1 MRRTKFL
8 IATTIALSLAACG
21 RSDSEQ
27 ASLDVLD
34 NELVGNAGD
43 PALTAAL
50 EDQIMVDPNLAAK
63 GGRAPGALT
72 QPIPP
77 ERRADAARAEYA
89 MANGRL
95 LRTPA
100 AGKFTGGG
108 ADGQPVTLGQLASSQ
123 KAGAAGAAGGNPCAE
138 KLDYSARWAARL
150 APEMSVYPQARV
162 VEAAGANEA
171 PCKMRVVTFRAD
183 VGMQAVLDYYYT
195 KAVRAGYSA
204 EHLEDG
210 RDHMLGGTRR
220 DDAFILFMRNLPG
233 GGTEV
238 DLVSNVIA

>member
-1 MRRTKFL
+1 MRRTSL
-8 IATTIALSLAACG
+8 MTVAAMALTLAACG
-21 RSDSEQ
+21 RKDDEQ

-34 NELVGNAGD
+34 NELVGNAAD

-50 EDQIMVDPNLAAK
+50 EDQIMVDPNLTTK
-63 GGRAPGALT
+63 NGRNAPRAIAQL
-72 QPIPP
+72 IPP
-77 ERRADAARAEYA
+77 ERRADAAKAEYV

-100 AGKFTGGG
+100 AGKFTGGAG
-108 ADGQPVTLGQLASSQ
+108 EPATLGQLAASQ
-123 KAGAAGAAGGNPCAE
+123 KAGAAGGAGCAE

-150 APEMSVYPQARV
+150 APEMSVYPKARV
-162 VEAAGANEA
+162 VEAAGGNEA
-171 PCKMRVVTFRAD
+171 PCKLRVVTFRAD
-183 VGMQAVLDYYYT
+183 TNMQAVLDYYYT

-210 RDHMLGGTRR
+210 KDHMLGGTRR
-220 DDAFILFMRNLPG
+220 DDAYMLFLREMPG

-238 DLVSNVIA
+238 DLVSNVLA

>member
-1 MRRTKFL
+1 MRRTKL
-8 IATTIALSLAACG
+8 MIATAIALSLAACG
-21 RSDSEQ
+21 RKDREQ

-34 NELVGNAGD
+34 NELVGNATD

-63 GGRAPGALT
+63 GAAGTRRTPGAIA
-72 QPIPP
+72 QPIPAD
-77 ERRADAARAEYA
+77 RRADAAKAEYA
-89 MANGRL
+89 MANGKL

-100 AGKFTGGG
+100 AGKFTGNAGEP
-108 ADGQPVTLGQLASSQ
+108 ATLGQLAAAQ
-123 KAGAAGAAGGNPCAE
+123 KGGAGCAE

-150 APEMSVYPQARV
+150 APEMSVYPKAQV
-162 VEAAGANEA
+162 VEAAGGNEA

-183 VGMQAVLDYYYT
+183 ANMQAVLDYYYT
-195 KAVRAGYSA
+195 KALRAGYSA

-210 RDHMLGGTRR
+210 KDHMLGGTRR
-220 DDAFILFMRNLPG
+220 DDAFMLFLRTLPG

-238 DLVSNVIA
+238 DLVSNVVV

>member
-1 MRRTKFL
+1 MRRTKL
-8 IATTIALSLAACG
+8 MIAAAIVLTVTACKNE
-21 RSDSEQ
+21 RSDQ
-27 ASLDVLD
+27 ANLDVLD

-63 GGRAPGALT
+63 GGRGTRRTPGALS

-77 ERRADAARAEYA
+77 ERRADAAKAEYA
-89 MANGRL
+89 MANGKL
-95 LRTPA
+95 LRAPA
-100 AGKFTGGG
+100 AGKFTGGNAG
-108 ADGQPVTLGQLASSQ
+108 ESITLGQLASSQ
-123 KAGAAGAAGGNPCAE
+123 KAGKAGGNPCAD

-150 APEMSVYPQARV
+150 APEMTIYPQARV
-162 VEAAGANEA
+162 VEAAGGNEA

-183 VGMQAVLDYYYT
+183 ANMQAVLDYYYT

-210 RDHMLGGTRR
+210 KDHMLGGARR
-220 DDAFILFMRNLPG
+220 DDAFMLFLRNLPG

-238 DLVSNVIA
+238 DLISNVVV